1 MAKGKLIGNKI
12 KTLREAKGFSV
23 KELSQ
28 KAKIS
33 EEQLVTLE
41 ESEVLP
47 SVAPLINIA
56 KVLEVHMG
64 MFFNDDNSLGPVV
77 CRKDES
83 DERVNLASA
92 KSKEHQHMNYFSLA
106 KTKSGRHMEPYIIN
120 LEACAEKDFIMSSH
134 EGEEFIYVLEGAIV
148 ITYGEN
154 VYTLFAGD
162 SIYYDSIVE
171 HHVEC
176 DCEVGAK
183 VLAVVYS
190 PM

>member
-1 MAKGKLIGNKI
+1 MTKGKLIGNKI
-12 KTLREAKGFSV
+12 KTLREAKGLSV

-56 KVLEVHMG
+56 KVLEVHLG
-64 MFFNDDNSLGPVV
+64 VFFDDDNSLGPVV
-77 CRKDES
+77 CRRDES
-83 DERVNLASA
+83 DEQVNLSSA
-92 KSKEHQHMNYFSLA
+92 KSKKHMNYFSLA

-120 LEACAEKDFIMSSH
+120 FEACTEKDFIMSSH
-134 EGEEFIYVLEGAIV
+134 EGEEFIFVLEGAIV

-154 VYTLFAGD
+154 TYTLFAGD

-176 DCEVGAK
+176 DCEIGAK